1 MSSNGNLIL
10 PTLISKLSVIVKTRC
25 SNKFAVENP
34 SAPKL
39 MLFLVLPSF
48 LLWEKD
54 FQQHFCLSSST
65 LVKATTKLFENL
77 LPNLEFNSKAVELVT
92 DLNVW
97 LPLTKLMA
105 FAVERPGE
113 NSSAVT

>member
-1 MSSNGNLIL
+1 
-10 PTLISKLSVIVKTRC
+10 
-25 SNKFAVENP
+25 
-34 SAPKL
+34 
-39 MLFLVLPSF
+39 
-48 LLWEKD
+48 
-54 FQQHFCLSSST
+54 
-65 LVKATTKLFENL
+65 VKATTKLFENL

-113 NSSAVT
+113 IRQQ